1 MGKYDEGAKLLKSGY
16 GALSKLVERFDK
28 LRSGG
33 ARELTESEKIAQYV
47 LDLLKSGRADEVTDE
62 MLSAADDAY
71 LYKNY
76 DLPMDEAS
84 RLARAKDA
92 DFVDAY
98 HGTGGAFESVDEG
111 RFGTGIDAYGQ
122 GFYSTTSPE
131 RASRYV
137 PKNQALID
145 EKVVREYSNSLRA
158 LLDSAAFAKGGNII
172 PVKVKGGNLF
182 DTNEKAGDSVL
193 KIGKIFEDPSSN
205 FSVEYKD
212 YGKNS
217 LPGVFIKGF
226 VGEGKSTNIKSVF
239 LDPELKKVDVLTKLI
254 NTFGKNNSSEIL
266 KKAGYDG
273 LISPEGFGEKTF
285 LTFDP
290 KNVRSKYARFDT
302 RLKDLKNLSAAVA
315 PIATAGALSQIK
327 GKPQ

>member
-1 MGKYDEGAKLLKSGY
+1 MSKTRKNILT
-16 GALSKLVERFDK
+16 ALASKFGVLGDAISSSK
-28 LRSGG
+28 
-33 ARELTESEKIAQYV
+33 ELTESEVMAQYV
-47 LDLLKSGRADEVTDE
+47 ISLLRSGKADMVTDE
-62 MLSAADDAY
+62 MLSAADNAY

-98 HGTGGAFESVDEG
+98 HGTGDNFESVDEG

-122 GFYSTTSPE
+122 GFYSTTATE
-131 RASRYV
+131 RADRYI
-137 PKNQALID
+137 PKKPYITGD
-145 EKVVREYSNSLRA
+145 E
-158 LLDSAAFAKGGNII
+158 LDEDLYKEGGNII

-193 KIGKIFEDPSSN
+193 KIGKTFEDLPSD

-239 LDPELKKVDVLTKLI
+239 LDPELPKLDVLTKLI
-254 NTFGKNNSSEIL
+254 NTFGKNNSSNIL
-266 KKAGYDG
+266 KEAGYDG

-290 KNVRSKYARFDT
+290 KNVRSKYARFDS
-302 RLKDLKNLSAAVA
+302 RLENLKNLSAAVA